1 MREHVTERL
10 RSEFQYQPKSAS
22 EHRTEGE
29 EPVIQM
35 DPFIV
40 SGKKDHH
47 GPVSRIFMAQ
57 RQLELEQ
64 RPSLEGGASIERN
77 ILGRPAT
84 IGPAPTATCSRRT
97 PGSKPRKPSP
107 PAGTSSISSYRSIAE
122 TPTIHS
128 SAVM

>member
-64 RPSLEGGASIERN
+64 RPSLKGGASIERN

-84 IGPAPTATCSRRT
+84 IGPRPYRDLLKEDARFKTQKAIT
-97 PGSKPRKPSP
+97 PSWNVLDLKL
-107 PAGTSSISSYRSIAE
+107 
-122 TPTIHS
+122 
-128 SAVM
+128 